1 MFIKF
6 LVLKVLMFFDF
17 FHKRK
22 IADALRNLLK
32 NKHAIIFDVGGH
44 HGESIFFF
52 KKNFNIAK
60 IYTFEPLESNFI
72 KLKKNTTKISHKI
85 IYSKFALGEKK
96 EEKKIKEMVET
107 SSSTLN
113 EINMQS
119 SYYKRKKL
127 FLGVKQDKKMFS
139 EKNICIKKGID
150 IITKFRINKV
160 DLLKIDTEGYE
171 YNVIKG
177 FGKSIQNINTIIFEH
192 HYDLMIK
199 KEYKYSDINRYLI
212 NKGFHLRHKFKM
224 PFRKTFEYI
233 YSK

>member
-6 LVLKVLMFFDF
+6 FVLKVLMFFDF

-85 IYSKFALGEKK
+85 IYSKFVWVKK

-119 SYYKRKKL
+119 SYYKRKKY
-127 FLGVKQDKKMFS
+127 FRAQDKKCFQRRTLNK
-139 EKNICIKKGID
+139 EGID

-224 PFRKTFEYI
+224 PFRKSFEYI